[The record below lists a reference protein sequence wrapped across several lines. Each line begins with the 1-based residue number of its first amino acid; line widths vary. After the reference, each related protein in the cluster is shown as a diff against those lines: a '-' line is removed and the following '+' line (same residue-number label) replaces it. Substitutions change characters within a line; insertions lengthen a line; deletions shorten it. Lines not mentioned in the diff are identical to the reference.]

1 MSNLKLPGRIPIRQA
16 IRMTTDEKAPFQER
30 MRSEEQTG
38 LAELNGS
45 MLLLDQGL
53 PKLEK
58 RLRKLKMWWMVKGML
73 GIIRKVNLMLEL
85 SAEPAQ
91 MRTLT
96 ARAEQMKVRIGFKTD
111 SADPNVNVV
120 MTEDLAVL
128 TSSALEHQCSFCQLK
143 GNEAMKCPMQ
153 KALRACTI
161 ADDSTIIDGCMFRPY
176 SDAAYYGLLDDE
188 EKDEF
193 AGKALQ
199 GFGGK
204 DGAVGANERYAPS
217 GAECGDVE
225 KEEMTL

>member
-1 MSNLKLPGRIPIRQA
+1 MDGLKKPGWVVISPAVRP
-16 IRMTTDEKAPFQER
+16 TTDEKAPFQER

-38 LAELNGS
+38 MAELNGS
-45 MLLLDQGL
+45 MILMEQGL
-53 PKLEK
+53 PRLEK
-58 RLRKLKMWWMVKGML
+58 RLRKLKMWWMVKGAL
-73 GIIRKVNLMLEL
+73 GVLRKVNIMLEL

-96 ARAEQMKVRIGFKTD
+96 ARADQMKVRIGFKTD

-143 GNEAMKCPMQ
+143 GNDAMKCPMQ

-161 ADDSTIIDGCMFRPY
+161 ADDTTVIDGCMFRPY

-188 EKDEF
+188 
-193 AGKALQ
+193 
-199 GFGGK
+199 
-204 DGAVGANERYAPS
+204 
-217 GAECGDVE
+217 